1 LWQIVRH
8 WQPEGE
14 STTIDQNM
22 NVIREPLGDQNEALE
37 EDERNDWD
45 VDEAVANVV
54 KSHLDDIKEEHRE
67 NEDSGMPDIVP
78 PETIVE
84 TTRQAQSQLKH
95 KRQTALLTSK

>member
-8 WQPEGE
+8 WHSEGE

-22 NVIREPLGDQNEALE
+22 NVIREPLGDQDEALE

-84 TTRQAQSQLKH
+84 TMR
-95 KRQTALLTSK
+95 